1 MFSTPLV
8 CDDSQVY
15 PPAEDSYL
23 MLDALQNDLLPATSF
38 MLAVDVG
45 CGSGIISSFLA
56 KHFRMNVIA
65 VDLNCAA
72 TNTTLRT
79 AQRNCV
85 HLDAVTGDLFSFFA
99 HPHYIDLVVFNP
111 PYVLTPSEEV
121 GSKDISASWAG
132 GINGRE
138 VIDKFIKQSKTL
150 TNAIIYLLLLNE
162 NDPKDVCEKMKE
174 IGFDSRMVI
183 YRKCGIE
190 GLSVYCF
197 KRP

>member
-1 MFSTPLV
+1 
-8 CDDSQVY
+8 
-15 PPAEDSYL
+15 
-23 MLDALQNDLLPATSF
+23 MLDALESDLKQSTTLT
-38 MLAVDVG
+38 LAVDVG
-45 CGSGIISSFLA
+45 CGSGILSAFLA
-56 KHFRMNVIA
+56 KHFRINVIA

-79 AQRNCV
+79 AHSNSV

-99 HPHYIDLVVFNP
+99 RPKNIDLVVFNP

-138 VIDKFIKQSKTL
+138 VIDNFIKQSKAL

-162 NDPKDVCEKMKE
+162 NDPKDVCKKMKE
-174 IGFDSRMVI
+174 VGFNSRLVV

-197 KRP
+197 KRF